1 MACPRTPPHLV
12 RGTGLC
18 VRSCLLK
25 RCADATE
32 PIVRR
37 GSVGA
42 APAAPAS
49 PPRRPDPTGSI
60 VRRTDDCKHSKR
72 KSQISR
78 GTHTPH
84 AHQPPAPL
92 LDLNLYALCTVSSV
106 NSLALSLGIPILQ
119 RRNPLFTQKLQKGQ
133 LFHNGRNGRESCR
146 FLTPGAGARA
156 GRGSRFATQSR
167 ATKSEHPIEFNA

>member
-49 PPRRPDPTGSI
+49 PPRRPDPTGSV
-60 VRRTDDCKHSKR
+60 VRWSDDCKHSKR

-78 GTHTPH
+78 GTHTPR
-84 AHQPPAPL
+84 PPATCTSLRLKPVRP
-92 LDLNLYALCTVSSV
+92 LYAVI
-106 NSLALSLGIPILQ
+106 AGEFPIGIPILQ
-119 RRNPLFTQKLQKGQ
+119 TQEPPLFTQKLQKGQ